1 MKESTLLKIA
11 LLVSLVGII
20 ILFSI
25 SENITIDEKTINQLD
40 RTDEEVLLRGIV
52 TRVTELE
59 TVSFIEITQEN
70 KITVVLFK
78 DYPIDLKEGEVV
90 EVIGKTE
97 EYKGEF
103 EIIGKEVR
111 VIG

>member
-11 LLVSLVGII
+11 LVIALVGVI
-20 ILFSI
+20 ILFFI
-25 SENITIDEKTINQLD
+25 SDEVKIDEKTIDQLD
-40 RTDEEVLLRGIV
+40 GVDENVLVKGIV
-52 TRVTELE
+52 TRITELE

-90 EVIGKTE
+90 EVLGKTE

-111 VIG
+111 VVE